1 MTVSKRKTLKVL
13 MAGLLCSAAFTALT
27 ITASAETYTGTC
39 GTNVEWKY
47 DESTEILT
55 FSVADGVDTA
65 AMGDAG
71 ADAYGY
77 YGYMKKAKTVVFEEG
92 ITYIGKEA
100 FYNTNFDYGDPKTE
114 LTEVIMADTVTSIGD
129 RAFGYCAKLRTV
141 DFSDH
146 LVSIGEGAFANCFSL
161 GTETVDLDLPDSVT
175 TIGANAFYFGSR
187 IKNVKF
193 PAKLKTIGNSAFES
207 CSVLT
212 AADFSGTKL
221 ETIGEEAF
229 NMCSKLETLILP
241 STVKSIAGGENDI
254 GNAFK
259 YCIGLTTIYCY
270 ADPSAPL
277 IWKDAQSD
285 DFKTPAGSHKTV
297 CYVPYVYLDTYRTA
311 FSGVNVTFE
320 TLELD
325 AELYG
330 YTLSLDGDIGVNFYM
345 ALSDDLK
352 NNADAYMEFTDPNGS
367 KTEKQTVKV
376 ADVVNNA
383 AKQITTTDGK
393 IYYQFKCRVSAKDI
407 ASTITAQMKLNESE
421 NIGSSYSY
429 SVKEYA
435 EYLLSHA
442 NASGTAI
449 QKQYAKASALVKSML
464 NYGAAAQTYFGTD
477 GVGLAN
483 SSLSDDEQAAVASA
497 EIPESGFAVN
507 DLPSGATFEGATL
520 SLRSETTLSFYFK
533 GLDDSTEFSCT
544 GYTVEKEVS
553 GLYVIARI
561 RGIKAKRI
569 GEDFTVLFGD
579 STVTYSPMTY
589 CYNVVTDTD
598 NQYSDDLKNV
608 CRALYLYSQ
617 KAASYFGN

>member
-13 MAGLLCSAAFTALT
+13 MAGLLCSAAFAALPMT
-27 ITASAETYTGTC
+27 VSADNANQAGDDITWAYDDDNDTLTFTGT
-39 GTNVEWKY
+39 GPMWNFDTVEHQRTYNEYLKQA
-47 DESTEILT
+47 T
-55 FSVADGVDTA
+55 
-65 AMGDAG
+65 
-71 ADAYGY
+71 
-77 YGYMKKAKTVVFEEG
+77 TVVFDSG
-92 ITYIGKEA
+92 ITHIGKEA
-100 FYNTNFDYGDPKTE
+100 FKDNSFDPSDPSFTI
-114 LTEVIMADTVTSIGD
+114 TTVTMADTVTSIGD
-129 RAFGYCAKLRTV
+129 NAFGGCAKLETAN
-141 DFSDH
+141 FSNS
-146 LVSIGEGAFANCFSL
+146 LESIGNSAFEYCFSQ
-161 GTETVDLDLPDSVT
+161 TDQNVDLVLSDSVT
-175 TIGANAFYFGSR
+175 IIGENAFDYCT
-187 IKNVKF
+187 KLETVKF
-193 PAKLKTIGNSAFES
+193 PAKLKTIGNSAFEG

-229 NMCSKLETLILP
+229 KMCSKLETLILP

-345 ALSDDLK
+345 ALSDNLK
-352 NNADAYMEFTDPNGS
+352 NNADAYMEFTVPNGS

-393 IYYQFKCRVSAKDI
+393 TYYQFKCRVSAKDI

-442 NASGTAI
+442 NESGTAI

-507 DLPSGATFEGATL
+507 ALPSGATFEGATL

-553 GLYVIARI
+553 GQYVIARI

-569 GEDFTVLFGD
+569 GESFTVSFGG

-598 NQYSDDLKNV
+598 NQYSDGLKNV